1 MVHGEWPAPDVTID
15 HKNGDR
21 GDNAGNLD
29 NAGNIHN
36 LRAATYAEK
45 TGIGPRTAITSLGLR
60 ASVSTPVLASGA
72 RSSEPTRLCIGWA
85 GSTHLKRPRRFTT
98 RLHVGCTANL
108 LASSSSRCGGQHDT
122 PHCRA
127 RAGDHHTAARQPSDF
142 IAREIDDGIVLAGSD
157 PHWTVSQPGNATITD
172 KSIATGHTH
181 QPNVVRLSNAAT
193 GSFWGVDLGTMAAL
207 HSSSFAYTECAAATG
222 IAGWASSF
230 AVFTF
235 VGGPTSTATLAFIDL
250 TARFRLLWREMVHVV
265 SEEHGL
271 VSFRGELIHVGRT
284 IH

>member
-45 TGIGPRTAITSLGLR
+45 TGTGPRTAITSLGLR

-207 HSSSFAYTECAAATG
+207 HSSSFAYRMRGCDWHCRLGLIVRGLHIRRRADQHRNAGVYRPDCAVSVA
-222 IAGWASSF
+222 
-230 AVFTF
+230 
-235 VGGPTSTATLAFIDL
+235 LA
-250 TARFRLLWREMVHVV
+250 
-265 SEEHGL
+265 
-271 VSFRGELIHVGRT
+271 
-284 IH
+284 